1 MIRGDKSALSEIV
14 HKNPLSDGKFLL
26 QLLLGFFF
34 TWVQYI
40 SKYNTNNS
48 NKLMKKMMS

>member
-26 QLLLGFFF
+26 QLLLGFFLLGYNILINIIL
-34 TWVQYI
+34 TIPI
-40 SKYNTNNS
+40 S
-48 NKLMKKMMS
+48 L